1 MRRLKWKAFV
11 QIVRPDYEVSESA
24 RILHRRWLH
33 RQTFVLGIS
42 SAILTLI
49 LYPGYFWL
57 TNQPGDHPF
66 QGERHHLAVMVV
78 ASVCIL
84 VPLFFG
90 KVRSRME
97 LFTFI
102 HLLVLFISIAIDS
115 SLSER
120 PRRYTSLGLIPLFG
134 STLIF
139 TNLRFMTATY
149 VLSAAAF
156 ILLNEIRSRPGEIIA
171 VYTIAHFAAWWM
183 ALVRIRNL
191 QRISLDHA
199 RLYDRRLYD
208 QRVKLARNLH
218 DSLGGDF
225 TQLVLQLTGKTPRR
239 KVLDLAHIVSAKMK
253 NLVYT
258 LDPLTE
264 NVRFRDYAQSYV
276 ERMRQTGRIKISLL
290 VDPDLPEL
298 RLDHAL
304 NLQAIFSEWMTN
316 TIRHSK
322 ATEINILLRHRA
334 GRYYLLIID
343 NGAGFRWTGQKQGSG
358 LRNIAVRANLL
369 NARVFARR
377 NGRKRGTIFFLRAL
391 VNP

>member
-11 QIVRPDYEVSESA
+11 QIVRPNYEVSESA

-33 RQTFVLGIS
+33 RQTFVLGVS
-42 SAILTLI
+42 SSILTLV

-57 TNQPGDHPF
+57 TNQPGDQAF
-66 QGERHHLAVMVV
+66 QGGRHHIAVMVV
-78 ASVCIL
+78 ASLCIL
-84 VPLFFG
+84 IPLLFRQ
-90 KVRSRME
+90 VRGRME
-97 LFTFI
+97 LFTCMN
-102 HLLVLFISIAIDS
+102 LLVLLISIAIDS

-139 TNLRFMTATY
+139 TNLRVMTATY
-149 VLSAAAF
+149 ILSAAAF
-156 ILLNEIRSRPGEIIA
+156 VSLNELRSRPGDVIA
-171 VYTIAHFAAWWM
+171 VYTIAHLAAWWM

-225 TQLVLQLTGKTPRR
+225 MQLVLQLTGTTPR
-239 KVLDLAHIVSAKMK
+239 KKILDLAHIISAKMK

-264 NVRFRDYAQSYV
+264 NVRFRDYARSYV
-276 ERMRQTGRIKISLL
+276 GRMRQTGRIKVSLH

-304 NLQAIFSEWMTN
+304 NLQAIFSEWITN
-316 TIRHSK
+316 TIRHSRAK
-322 ATEINILLRHRA
+322 ELKILLRHRA
-334 GRYYLLIID
+334 GRYYLLILD
-343 NGAGFRWTGQKQGSG
+343 DGLGFRWTGQKQGSG

-369 NARVFARR
+369 NAKVFARQKS
-377 NGRKRGTIFFLRAL
+377 RKHGTIFFLRAL